1 MIDEEL
7 WFMPGRDGK
16 RPNDPQTEGESH
28 RFVRSDMAYLEYPN
42 GGAVFSVGSIAWD
55 GALSWNDHDNT
66 VSRVTRNV
74 LERFRDRPRGVS
86 PSDE

>member
-1 MIDEEL
+1 ML
-7 WFMPGRDGK
+7 YCVG
-16 RPNDPQTEGESH
+16 S
-28 RFVRSDMAYLEYPN
+28 
-42 GGAVFSVGSIAWD
+42 SVGLMVMLVAVGAIAWD

>member
-1 MIDEEL
+1 
-7 WFMPGRDGK
+7 
-16 RPNDPQTEGESH
+16 
-28 RFVRSDMAYLEYPN
+28 
-42 GGAVFSVGSIAWD
+42 VGSIAWD